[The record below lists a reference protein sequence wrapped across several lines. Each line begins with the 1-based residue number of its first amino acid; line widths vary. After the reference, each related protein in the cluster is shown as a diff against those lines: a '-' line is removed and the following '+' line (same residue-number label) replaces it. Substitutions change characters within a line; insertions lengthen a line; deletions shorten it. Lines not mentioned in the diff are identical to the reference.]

1 VNHSA
6 DATALS
12 NSMAKFF
19 IGEARRS
26 RPPPTPYEVEDG
38 TTTIYTGGLPVS
50 HRMLPSFQSVVLVK
64 GAEAVAIA
72 PLWIVLAVMG
82 VVILAMIAVAL
93 WRFAAAL
100 RRRDDE
106 RLVSVQSK
114 AEERPGA
121 LVVAGDAA

>member
-1 VNHSA
+1 
-6 DATALS
+6 
-12 NSMAKFF
+12 
-19 IGEARRS
+19 
-26 RPPPTPYEVEDG
+26 
-38 TTTIYTGGLPVS
+38 
-50 HRMLPSFQSVVLVK
+50 MLPSFQSVVLVK

-106 RLVSVQSK
+106 RLVSVQGK

-121 LVVAGDAA
+121 LVVAGDNAA